1 MNRVVITGL
10 GVVSP
15 LGIDINKFW
24 NGVKE
29 GKSAIDYVSSFD
41 VTDMPTKVAAEV
53 KDFDPLNYMEKRQAR
68 RKSRFM
74 QFAYAAAGNAVK
86 AANLDVDKIDKYEFG
101 VIVGSGIGGME
112 IVENEKEV
120 LNKKGPGRIN
130 PLSIPMI
137 IPNIAASDIAIRFGA
152 RGYNE
157 SVAAACATGNNAIGN
172 AYKIIKNGEA
182 KVMIAGSSEAVI
194 TPLTF
199 AGFCALRAM
208 SKVQDPKLAS
218 RPFDAQRDGFVMG
231 EGAGILIL
239 EELEHALKRDA
250 PIIGEI
256 AGYGCTNDAYDV
268 VAPNPNG
275 EAAAKS
281 MLKAIESA
289 DINRNDIGY
298 INAHGTSTIY
308 NDKMETM
315 AVKKVFGEYAKNIPI
330 SSTKSMLGH
339 SLGASG
345 SIEAVITTLA
355 LKEGFIPPTINY
367 SHTDTECDLD
377 YVPNKGRK
385 ADFEYAMSN
394 SFGFGG
400 HNSILLFKKFRY

>member
-10 GVVSP
+10 GVVTP
-15 LGIDINKFW
+15 LGIDINNFW
-24 NGVKE
+24 DAVKE
-29 GKSAIDYVSSFD
+29 GKSAVDYVSSFD
-41 VTDMPTKVAAEV
+41 VTDMPTKVAAEI

-74 QFAYAAAGNAVK
+74 QFANVAADNAIK
-86 AANLDVDKIDKYEFG
+86 SANLDVDKIDKYDFG

-112 IVENEKEV
+112 IVESEKEV
-120 LNKKGPGRIN
+120 LNKKGPKRIN

-137 IPNIAASDIAIRFGA
+137 IPNIAASDIAIKYGA

-172 AYKIIKNGEA
+172 AFKIIKSGEA

-208 SKVQDPKLAS
+208 SKAQDPKLAS
-218 RPFDAQRDGFVMG
+218 RPFDLQRDGFVMG

-239 EELEHALKRDA
+239 EELEHALNRDA
-250 PIIGEI
+250 EIIGEI
-256 AGYGCTNDAYDV
+256 VGYGCTNDAYDV
-268 VAPNPNG
+268 VAPSPSG

-289 DINRNDIGY
+289 DINKNDIGY
-298 INAHGTSTIY
+298 INAHGTSTTF
-308 NDKMETM
+308 NDKFETL
-315 AVKKVFGEYAKNIPI
+315 AIKKVFGEHAKNIPI

-355 LKEGFIPPTINY
+355 LNEGFIPPTINY
-367 SHTDTECDLD
+367 SNIDPECDLD
-377 YVPNKGRK
+377 YVPNIGRK
-385 ADFEYAMSN
+385 ADFDYALSN

-400 HNSILLFKKFRY
+400 HNSILVFKKFRY

>member
-1 MNRVVITGL
+1 MSRVVITGL

-24 NGVKE
+24 SSIKE
-29 GKSAIDYVSSFD
+29 GKSAVRLVSSFD
-41 VTDMPTKVAAEV
+41 TTDMPTKVAAEI
-53 KDFDPLNYMEKRQAR
+53 KDFNPLDYMEKRQAR

-74 QFAYAAAGNAVK
+74 QFANVAAENAVK
-86 AANLDVDKIDKYEFG
+86 SANLNIEKIDKYEFG

-112 IVENEKEV
+112 IVESEKEV
-120 LNKKGPGRIN
+120 LNKKGPNRIN

-137 IPNIAASDIAIRFGA
+137 IPNIAASDIAIKFGA
-152 RGYNE
+152 KGYNE

-172 AYKIIKNGEA
+172 AFKIIKDGGA
-182 KVMIAGSSEAVI
+182 KIIIAGSSEAVI

-208 SKVQDPKLAS
+208 SKVQDPRLAS

-231 EGAGILIL
+231 EGAGILVL
-239 EELEHALKRDA
+239 EELEHALRRDA
-250 PIIGEI
+250 EIIGEI
-256 AGYGCTNDAYDV
+256 VGYGCTNDAYDV
-268 VAPNPNG
+268 VAPNPDG
-275 EAAAKS
+275 EGAAKS
-281 MLKAIESA
+281 ILKAIESA
-289 DINRNDIGY
+289 NINKNDIGY

-308 NDKMETM
+308 NDKLETL
-315 AVKKVFGEYAKNIPI
+315 AINKVFGENARNIPI

-345 SIEAVITTLA
+345 AIEAVITTLA
-355 LKEGFIPPTINY
+355 LKEGYIPPTINY
-367 SHTDTECDLD
+367 SNKDPECDLD
-377 YVPNKGRK
+377 YVPNVGRK
-385 ADFEYAMSN
+385 AEVEYALSN

-400 HNSILLFKKFRY
+400 HNSILVFRKFKY

>member
-1 MNRVVITGL
+1 MSRVVVTGA

-24 NGVKE
+24 SSIKE
-29 GKSAIDYVSSFD
+29 GRSAVDFVTSFD
-41 VTDMPTKVAAEV
+41 VSEMPTKVAAEI
-53 KDFDPLNYMEKRQAR
+53 KDFDPLDYMEKRQAR

-74 QFAYAAAGNAVK
+74 QFANVAADNAVK
-86 AANLDVDKIDKYEFG
+86 AANLNVNKIDKYKFG

-112 IVENEKEV
+112 IVENEKEI
-120 LNKKGPGRIN
+120 LSKRGPNRIN

-137 IPNIAASDIAIRFGA
+137 IPNMAASDIAMKFGA
-152 RGYNE
+152 KGYNE

-182 KVMIAGSSEAVI
+182 EVMIAGSSEAVI

-199 AGFCALRAM
+199 SGFCALRAM
-208 SKVQDPKLAS
+208 SKAQDPKKAL

-231 EGAGILIL
+231 EGAGILVL
-239 EELEHALKRDA
+239 EELEHALKREAD
-250 PIIGEI
+250 IMGEI

-268 VAPNPNG
+268 VAPDPDG
-275 EAAAKS
+275 TAAAKS
-281 MLKAIESA
+281 MLMAIESA
-289 DINRNDIGY
+289 HINKNDIGY
-298 INAHGTSTIY
+298 INAHGTSTVY
-308 NDKMETM
+308 NDKIETL
-315 AVKKVFGEYAKNIPI
+315 AIKKVFGENAKNIPI

-345 SIEAVITTLA
+345 SIEAVITILA

-367 SHTDTECDLD
+367 SSKDPECDLD
-377 YVPNKGRK
+377 YVPNTGRK
-385 ADFEYAMSN
+385 ADFEYALSN

-400 HNSILLFKKFRY
+400 HNSILVFKKFSY